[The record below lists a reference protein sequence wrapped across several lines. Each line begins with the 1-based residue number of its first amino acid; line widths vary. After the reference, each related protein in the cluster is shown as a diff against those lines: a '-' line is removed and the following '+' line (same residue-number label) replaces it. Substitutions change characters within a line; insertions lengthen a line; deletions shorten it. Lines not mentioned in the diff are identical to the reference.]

1 MVIKKF
7 LPLIMLSLTLTGCS
21 NAEQDSDD
29 SVTKHGV
36 EAQKSLISL
45 LSSYQTND
53 VGKTRNNST
62 PTIVIDECENK
73 SYTVNKGSSSL
84 TRSSDNISDSTE
96 IVLSYIKFHQD
107 TVHGYAIASNDPR
120 LNRVYA
126 FVESGDFVDTTKIE
140 PLKWAIERIPL
151 IAESDIQSYY
161 LNSETASTQS
171 YVNTGNI
178 VNTSWHQYAPFNN
191 YAPVCSSSPDGHMPI
206 GCVPMATAQL
216 IAKCQ
221 HFKGTYLGNRDIDFD
236 KLTSVSQITKT
247 SSLASQAATF
257 LYEVA
262 MYCQVDFG
270 CDGSGTQLK
279 DAFQYLKDIG
289 YTGYF
294 KEGGLDAVA
303 VYKYLLQ
310 GIPHMSAGKRSRGT
324 GHAWLITGIRGNYDG
339 SNFSSYETWCN
350 WGWNSSNGWFADYR
364 IANSTNAYTSNNKQ
378 VYITGY

>member
-1 MVIKKF
+1 MVKKFF
-7 LPLIMLSLTLTGCS
+7 LPLILLLLTLTGCS

-29 SVTKHGV
+29 SVGKHGV
-36 EAQKSLISL
+36 EAPKSLISL
-45 LSSYQTND
+45 LNGYQSND
-53 VGKTRNNST
+53 VGITRNGNKAS
-62 PTIVIDECENK
+62 IVIDECKNIP
-73 SYTVNKGSSSL
+73 YTVNKGSSSL

-107 TVHGYAIASNDPR
+107 TVSGYAIASNDPR

-126 FVESGDFVDTTKIE
+126 FVESGDFSDTAKIE
-140 PLKWAIERIPL
+140 PLKWAIEKIPL
-151 IAESDIQSYY
+151 VAEADIQNYY
-161 LNSETASTQS
+161 LDGATSSTQN

-178 VNTSWHQYAPFNN
+178 VNTSWHQNAPFNN
-191 YAPVCSSSPDGHMPI
+191 YAPKCSSSSDGHMPI
-206 GCVPMATAQL
+206 GCVPVATAQL
-216 IAKCQ
+216 IAKCKL
-221 HFKGTYLGNRDIDFD
+221 FKGTYLGNKNIDFD
-236 KLTSVSQITKT
+236 KLTSVSKIDTA

-270 CDGSGTQLK
+270 CGGSGSQLK
-279 DAFQYLKDIG
+279 DAFQYLKELG
-289 YTGYF
+289 YTGYY
-294 KEGGLDAVA
+294 KEGGLDAAA

-310 GIPHMSAGKRSRGT
+310 GIPHMSAGKRSGGT

-350 WGWNSSNGWFADYR
+350 WGWKSSNGWFADYR
-364 IANSTNAYTSNNKQ
+364 IANSDNAYTSNNRQ